1 MKQQTLHKHA
11 TLLSKKTGKDISHIQ
26 SILEQHEGQDASNM
40 LNTFSSG
47 KKNQKQSVLMRENE
61 VREQFSHKSLDRQVF
76 TQEEMDLIA
85 CGFKS
90 QLQVIRKA
98 IKNLDILLKKS
109 KFENRKQ
116 ILESYKQG
124 LVQNLLDASAR
135 LIDILDH
142 DCIQITGSPVPL
154 IFFNK
159 LKADIFRYIA
169 EVCIGEQAN
178 EYKEKAEQTYEE
190 ARMYYKLLTELRI
203 QHTKKDED
211 TKKTTDLD
219 VIDSLRLSLNLNYAV
234 FLYEVKQ
241 DKKSKKK
248 ALRILKKEIQDA
260 LDDFEKWEPTQI
272 EQIKQQVELIQ
283 ENINLWKE

>member
-1 MKQQTLHKHA
+1 
-11 TLLSKKTGKDISHIQ
+11 
-26 SILEQHEGQDASNM
+26 
-40 LNTFSSG
+40 
-47 KKNQKQSVLMRENE
+47 
-61 VREQFSHKSLDRQVF
+61 
-76 TQEEMDLIA
+76 
-85 CGFKS
+85 
-90 QLQVIRKA
+90 
-98 IKNLDILLKKS
+98 
-109 KFENRKQ
+109 
-116 ILESYKQG
+116 
-124 LVQNLLDASAR
+124 
-135 LIDILDH
+135 
-142 DCIQITGSPVPL
+142 L

>member
-1 MKQQTLHKHA
+1 
-11 TLLSKKTGKDISHIQ
+11 
-26 SILEQHEGQDASNM
+26 
-40 LNTFSSG
+40 
-47 KKNQKQSVLMRENE
+47 
-61 VREQFSHKSLDRQVF
+61 
-76 TQEEMDLIA
+76 
-85 CGFKS
+85 
-90 QLQVIRKA
+90 
-98 IKNLDILLKKS
+98 
-109 KFENRKQ
+109 
-116 ILESYKQG
+116 
-124 LVQNLLDASAR
+124 
-135 LIDILDH
+135 
-142 DCIQITGSPVPL
+142 L

-260 LDDFEKWEPTQI
+260 LDDFEKWEPT
-272 EQIKQQVELIQ
+272 
-283 ENINLWKE
+283 